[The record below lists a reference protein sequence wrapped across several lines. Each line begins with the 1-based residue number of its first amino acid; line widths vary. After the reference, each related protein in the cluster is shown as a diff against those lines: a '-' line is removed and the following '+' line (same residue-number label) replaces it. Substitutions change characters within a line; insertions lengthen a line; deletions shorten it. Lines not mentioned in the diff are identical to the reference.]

1 MFNYLRC
8 NNAEFVGVH
17 FDAPRVGEIVDLHQG
32 TGFLSP

>member
-8 NNAEFVGVH
+8 NNAESVSVL
-17 FDAPRVGEIVDLHQG
+17 FDALRAGEIVDLHQG